1 MSLKEIIKSEI
12 DSIASDTRDYCN
24 RKFNFNGE
32 KFSVSYSKWYKEL
45 SIWSKDG
52 VVSLFSDKV
61 KNISDCTE
69 ITFEA
74 INNWL
79 SGYIRCSDCGEL
91 IRIEEIA
98 GNYFAGMYCKHC
110 WETKWKAIEARET
123 YD

>member
-1 MSLKEIIKSEI
+1 MRLKEIIKSEF
-12 DSIASDTRDYCN
+12 DSIASDTSDYCS
-24 RKFNFNGE
+24 RKFNFYDE
-32 KFSVSYSKWYKEL
+32 TFSVGYSKRYNEL
-45 SIWSKDG
+45 SIWAKDG

-61 KNISDCTE
+61 ANISHCTD
-69 ITFEA
+69 ITFDA

-79 SGYIRCSDCGEL
+79 SGYIKCSDCGEL
-91 IRIEEIA
+91 IRIEDIA